1 MSILARLAGGTTMKD
16 PREGARGHN
25 ALTAED
31 INLAVS
37 LLPPIDAAILM
48 AGHIQQPPP
57 PDQFIAILKTLE
69 AEMYH
74 EWKKQ
79 KLGKVDPSKL
89 EAMAEIAWAEFATGQ
104 RLTEE
109 QKALECE
116 MGCYNTWAYRYRKV
130 YPAATGYLSER
141 ERVSYSRVKSA
152 CYL

>member
-74 EWKKQ
+74 DWKRQ
-79 KLGKVDPSKL
+79 KLGRVEPSKL
-89 EAMAEIAWAEFATGQ
+89 ETMAEIAWAEFMTND
-104 RLTEE
+104 RLSEE

-116 MGCYNTWAYRYRKV
+116 MSSPTWLNRYRRV
-130 YPAATGYLSER
+130 YPAATGYLSEI
-141 ERVSYSRVKSA
+141 ERRAYSRVKRA
-152 CYL
+152 IHD

>member
-37 LLPPIDAAILM
+37 LLTPIDAAILM

-57 PDQFIAILKTLE
+57 PDQMLQILALLE
-69 AEMYH
+69 QEMCR

-79 KLGKVDPSKL
+79 KLGKVDLTKI
-89 EAMAEIAWAEFATGQ
+89 ETMAEIAWAEFITND
-104 RLTEE
+104 RLSEE
-109 QKALECE
+109 QKAEECD
-116 MGCYNTWAYRYRKV
+116 MGRDTWFRRYRFV
-130 YPAATGYLSER
+130 YPAASGELKYR
-141 ERVSYSRVKSA
+141 ERTAYSRVMRA
-152 CYL
+152 ID